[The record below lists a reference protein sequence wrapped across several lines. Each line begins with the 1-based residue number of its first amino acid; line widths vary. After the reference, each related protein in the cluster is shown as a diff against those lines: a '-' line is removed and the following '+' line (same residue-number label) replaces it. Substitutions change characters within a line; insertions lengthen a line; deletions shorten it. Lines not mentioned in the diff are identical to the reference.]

1 MNKIQFL
8 RTEGMV
14 DRYLTLQDNV
24 RTAGMVANIND
35 MAQLCY
41 DMVRVISALRVE
53 YRKRELERRLRR
65 CERNK

>member
-14 DRYLTLQDNV
+14 DRYLTLQEKV
-24 RTAGMVANIND
+24 QSGYTSGTISD

-41 DMVRVISALRVE
+41 DMVRVISDLRVE
-53 YRKRELERRLRR
+53 YRKREMERRLRSI
-65 CERNK
+65 ERNK